1 MSSLPSYAVTIFQ
14 QSEKLRGEA
23 NWHSFA
29 EAFIDF
35 CTGVGADHIVDDS
48 SLDSSKKALDNAIGY
63 VLSGMLEKDVK
74 DGVPGKRGGQALY
87 KALKA
92 KYTASTRARRV
103 AARKAF
109 YQCSHD
115 FPTQSLEQFIV
126 EVRAKAQVLKD
137 MGITISDT
145 EILDVILMN
154 VHHAFIAT
162 TTILLAQT
170 TEPKLDDAIS
180 TLTSSPALNVDV
192 VKKEEYSPSPL
203 LAANAARGSRAPR
216 HPDGHQAD
224 LTGGWVDD
232 KGYRWC
238 NVNGDACHRCG
249 RAGHIAA
256 FCMYNMPEAIRQKI
270 SDRAHLNANMV
281 SSLAVMEAEGEHQ
294 HLAQSAYALSLTVI
308 CGLLFVS
315 APSHLNT
322 DGGGGRAL
330 GGVGSWPTVARR
342 RRLGKCRVA
351 LIVARPPPA
360 IAPTR
365 APHCRD
371 TCPHRSP
378 SRRLGPPRHLRLALE
393 YFPTLPRRVAARRT
407 TRLVARAIAG
417 SNACALANAETR
429 DPSLES
435 LPQRRPSSCAFPAN
449 AGHARALVGCA
460 DAVDAR
466 LRRVRAHTSA
476 QARNRQMPERAGG
489 PRAPSPLPRASSR
502 RAGACYYSMTGMPAC
517 MPITAHAHGHHERH
531 GAAEARAT
539 TAVGALEY
547 GVWAS
552 GAWGVDRDRGA
563 VQRAVAMEAAEKR
576 RGELDASQP
585 RPQRSTGS
593 TMEMVVV
600 EGKDG
605 YRLRTEFTSRGTC
618 LGKC

>member
-35 CTGVGADHIVDDS
+35 CTGVGADHIVDNS

-74 DGVPGKRGGQALY
+74 DGVPGKRGGQELY

-203 LAANAARGSRAPR
+203 LAANAARGSRTPR

-294 HLAQSAYALSLTVI
+294 HLAQSAY
-308 CGLLFVS
+308 
-315 APSHLNT
+315 
-322 DGGGGRAL
+322 
-330 GGVGSWPTVARR
+330 GVYTIPAR
-342 RRLGKCRVA
+342 
-351 LIVARPPPA
+351 
-360 IAPTR
+360 
-365 APHCRD
+365 
-371 TCPHRSP
+371 RSP
-378 SRRLGPPRHLRLALE
+378 SP
-393 YFPTLPRRVAARRT
+393 AASR
-407 TRLVARAIAG
+407 
-417 SNACALANAETR
+417 S
-429 DPSLES
+429 PSLP
-435 LPQRRPSSCAFPAN
+435 LPSADDADDDAFDFS
-449 AGHARALVGCA
+449 G
-460 DAVDAR
+460 
-466 LRRVRAHTSA
+466 
-476 QARNRQMPERAGG
+476 AGG
-489 PRAPSPLPRASSR
+489 SWGGVSR
-502 RAGACYYSMTGMPAC
+502 LYT
-517 MPITAHAHGHHERH
+517 
-531 GAAEARAT
+531 
-539 TAVGALEY
+539 
-547 GVWAS
+547 
-552 GAWGVDRDRGA
+552 
-563 VQRAVAMEAAEKR
+563 
-576 RGELDASQP
+576 
-585 RPQRSTGS
+585 
-593 TMEMVVV
+593 
-600 EGKDG
+600 
-605 YRLRTEFTSRGTC
+605 
-618 LGKC
+618 